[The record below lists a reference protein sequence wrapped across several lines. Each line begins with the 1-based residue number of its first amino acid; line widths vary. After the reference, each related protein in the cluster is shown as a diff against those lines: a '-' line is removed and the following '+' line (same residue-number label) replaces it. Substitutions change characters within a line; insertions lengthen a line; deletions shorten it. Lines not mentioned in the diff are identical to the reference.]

1 MSYLFIHKGCILRF
15 LNKSRKLEL
24 LSCLYNRKYVT
35 RKERREEK
43 SALCDTGNEKNGA
56 GHCEKRSLYISLLT

>member
-1 MSYLFIHKGCILRF
+1 MSHHFIYERCILRF
-15 LNKSRKLEL
+15 LNKSRKLEP

-35 RKERREEK
+35 RKERRKK
-43 SALCDTGNEKNGA
+43 SPLCDTGNEKNGT